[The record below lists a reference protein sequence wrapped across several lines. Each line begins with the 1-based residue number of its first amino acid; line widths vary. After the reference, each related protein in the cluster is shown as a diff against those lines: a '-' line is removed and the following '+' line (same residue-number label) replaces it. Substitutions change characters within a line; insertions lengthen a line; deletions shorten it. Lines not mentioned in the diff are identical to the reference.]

1 MGQWND
7 QFSKAKIKQGLNM
20 RKCSTL
26 LAMEAMKIKI
36 TSRLGLILLR
46 RVTNNK
52 YWRESKGVLTQGGQ

>member
-20 RKCSTL
+20 RKCSAL